1 VKGEEASHAYA
12 KAIYMVAF
20 ETWLKALKTARD
32 RLAEQ
37 SQMVCDF
44 SDPEVTAD
52 RAREEV
58 RSLLPEGAPVEMEN
72 ALLVLAR
79 EDALPMLEQITADF
93 EALVTAGTKT
103 LLAHVTSAV
112 QLTDEEKNAI
122 RDKIYAEF
130 GTDLEFEFA
139 VNSAIIGGLIVRVG
153 GRILDTSVAG
163 KLSALKANLGL
174 GPQR

>member
-1 VKGEEASHAYA
+1 VKGAEASHNYA
-12 KAIYMVAF
+12 KAIYMAAF
-20 ETWLKALKTARD
+20 ESWLTALKTARD
-32 RLAEQ
+32 RLAAQ

-44 SDPEVTAD
+44 SNPDVTAD
-52 RAREEV
+52 MAREEV
-58 RSLLPEGAPVEMEN
+58 RSLLPEGSPVEMEN

-79 EDALPMLEQITADF
+79 EDALPILEDITADF

-112 QLTDEEKNAI
+112 QLTDEEKTAV
-122 RDKIYAEF
+122 RDKVYAEF

-139 VNSAIIGGLIVRVG
+139 VNPAIIGGLIVRVG
-153 GRILDTSVAG
+153 GRILDNSVAG
-163 KLSALKANLGL
+163 KLGALRENLGL